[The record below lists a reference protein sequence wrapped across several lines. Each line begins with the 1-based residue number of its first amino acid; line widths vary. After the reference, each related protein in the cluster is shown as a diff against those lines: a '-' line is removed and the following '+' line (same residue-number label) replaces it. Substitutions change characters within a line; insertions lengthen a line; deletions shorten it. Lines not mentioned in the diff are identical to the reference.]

1 MFSEGMCILVKCPNC
16 GKDMEEGTLHTRNYP
31 FWTQQELRFF
41 RAPTDTVEL
50 GPIGDDTTS
59 VFTRDPFPEFSHAML
74 CRECWNRRS
83 FMKCP
88 YCQQQMQE
96 GFLSSRSPVFWS
108 EEVSGL
114 PLPAR
119 KGDLLLGGK
128 LGLVVRPRAYLC
140 RSCKTV
146 ITQYQ

>member
-1 MFSEGMCILVKCPNC
+1 
-16 GKDMEEGTLHTRNYP
+16 
-31 FWTQQELRFF
+31 
-41 RAPTDTVEL
+41 
-50 GPIGDDTTS
+50 
-59 VFTRDPFPEFSHAML
+59 
-74 CRECWNRRS
+74 
-83 FMKCP
+83 MKCP

-96 GFLSSRSPVFWS
+96 AFSAAAPPFLS